1 MSKDIVKIG
10 NQTLPSSAEVF
21 AKNWQ
26 MYQKILKHN
35 YMRHK
40 EMYDILHQFILNYPA
55 KSFSFLDLGCGD
67 LSTITPCLVDSN
79 IYSYIGVDLSPQA
92 LEIAQK
98 NITYIPGEKRLI
110 TGNIKDVVQELMS
123 TKNLKFDIVFSSY
136 TIHHLSTLDKQNLIN
151 DIWQILNPNSCFI
164 FIDTFR
170 EEGESRDRYLA
181 KYWQNI
187 NKNWF
192 SLTKDEIALAITHM
206 KNCDFPETENTILNQ
221 AKNAGFSK
229 CEFIYRDQEHP
240 GYLLV
245 CYK

>member
-35 YMRHK
+35 YIRHK

-123 TKNLKFDIVFSSY
+123 TKNLKFDIVFSSQ
-136 TIHHLSTLDKQNLIN
+136 L
-151 DIWQILNPNSCFI
+151 FI
-164 FIDTFR
+164 T
-170 EEGESRDRYLA
+170 
-181 KYWQNI
+181 
-187 NKNWF
+187 
-192 SLTKDEIALAITHM
+192 
-206 KNCDFPETENTILNQ
+206 
-221 AKNAGFSK
+221 
-229 CEFIYRDQEHP
+229 
-240 GYLLV
+240 
-245 CYK
+245 